1 MVMHHIGLTYDLEQ
15 SIKLYSIDN
24 KISFSEAVRRLL
36 SVGLNRNLNIMN
48 YDLLDKKINTIISKQ
63 KYILLKLLEGK
74 KFIQLKKDDCHGALK
89 YCSYP
94 FKKIYLFFFQ
104 AWVRIWPP
112 TNKL

>member
-1 MVMHHIGLTYDLEQ
+1 MKLERLEVMVMHHIGLTYDLEQ

-63 KYILLKLLEGK
+63 KYIITLIEQFYADMEIEDLQDPKMNEALQKFKNQKLKDY
-74 KFIQLKKDDCHGALK
+74 FND
-89 YCSYP
+89 
-94 FKKIYLFFFQ
+94 
-104 AWVRIWPP
+104 
-112 TNKL
+112 

>member
-63 KYILLKLLEGK
+63 KYIITLIEQFYADMEIEDLQDPKMNEALQ
-74 KFIQLKKDDCHGALK
+74 KFKNQKIKDYFND
-89 YCSYP
+89 
-94 FKKIYLFFFQ
+94 
-104 AWVRIWPP
+104 
-112 TNKL
+112 

>member
-1 MVMHHIGLTYDLEQ
+1 MKLERLEVMVMHHIGLTYDLEQ

-63 KYILLKLLEGK
+63 KYIITLIEQFYADMEIEDLQDPKMNEALQKFKNQKLKDYFNE
-74 KFIQLKKDDCHGALK
+74 
-89 YCSYP
+89 
-94 FKKIYLFFFQ
+94 
-104 AWVRIWPP
+104 
-112 TNKL
+112 